1 MKKSEEVLNK
11 FLDTKIEVINMLQKE
26 SSYLGVV
33 HEVYKLIKAHEE
45 ALKFAENQY
54 TFTQHFEAQEGF
66 NVFSSSSVCQS
77 TPQLAKL
84 YDTLAEILEPVTD
97 YNIIQ
102 SIIALVESYSNKK

>member
-1 MKKSEEVLNK
+1 MKKGENELNI
-11 FLDTKIEVINMLQKE
+11 FLDTKIEVINNLQKTGE
-26 SSYLGVV
+26 SVI
-33 HEVYKLIKAHEE
+33 HEVHKLLNAQQES
-45 ALKFAENQY
+45 LKFAENQY
-54 TFTQHFEAQEGF
+54 AEVEFFGDLKSF
-66 NVFSSSSVCQS
+66 KVFSSSSVCQS

>member
-1 MKKSEEVLNK
+1 MKKAEEVLNK
-11 FLDTKIEVINMLQKE
+11 FLDTKVEVINALQKE
-26 SSYLGVV
+26 SSV
-33 HEVYKLIKAHEE
+33 HEVCKLIKAHEE

-54 TFTQHFEAQEGF
+54 TFTQHFEAQESF